1 MRVIFYQST
10 NFTEANRDSFYRTQV
25 KKKLI
30 PNWCHDCAKK
40 WKRKHDFFHSFFMY
54 GNTYLKL
61 LFLVSLFRKHGL
73 KKMFLV
79 SLFPKQEPKK
89 CVSCFLVSETHD
101 KTFVSCFLVSET
113 TDEKWCFLFPVSKQ
127 KQRNLIQLF
136 RNKCFLPISGRKP
149 RESRLLFRY
158 SGYVLYFWF
167 INMFA

>member
-1 MRVIFYQST
+1 MRFKCLNFGVCVLFFYQNT

-79 SLFPKQEPKK
+79 SLFPKQEPQK

-101 KTFVSCFLVSET
+101 IIFVSCFLVSEQLM
-113 TDEKWCFLFPVSKQ
+113 KSGVSCFLFRNRNRETWSNCFETNVSC
-127 KQRNLIQLF
+127 RSLVSSN
-136 RNKCFLPISGRKP
+136 
-149 RESRLLFRY
+149 
-158 SGYVLYFWF
+158 
-167 INMFA
+167 